1 MDSSP
6 APHATSTEGSRL
18 RPFRVGPLHLR
29 LAGPEDEAAVA
40 ELNYRTFVQ
49 ELGQY
54 TDDGSGLREDKF
66 HGKNHYMLCERE
78 GELVGMVAVHDQ
90 PPFSVSARLPDGQ
103 TVESLSKRPLE
114 VRLLSVRPDLRRGP
128 LAMALM
134 YAVLRFSRENDYEEL
149 WISGVT
155 GQLRLY
161 KRLGFETLGPSV
173 PQGRAAFAPMRMRIS
188 EIPESKMRLLRATLR
203 RNGTAAPAGIEG
215 PLQSW
220 LPGPPRLAAP
230 IAAALKAPPLYH
242 RSPAFLDAFR
252 EVREALSSWMDGMSI
267 APWSGSGTAANDALA
282 CWIARA
288 PETRGRRGLL
298 LANGEFGERLAD
310 HARAARLDFE
320 VLQFPWC
327 EPWDM
332 KQVLGRI
339 DAGDYGWVWGVQLET
354 STGALN
360 PAAELARALESRGVP
375 LALDAVSALGAV
387 PLPTGTWAASGAS
400 GKALGALAGLCWV
413 GARPDPV
420 DHALAAAWPPSLNL
434 PQQWRSAT
442 PCHTLPSPQLASL
455 RAALYEWTP
464 AERRALRFERYAELG
479 RRVRAA
485 LRDAHLEPLVAEE
498 HASPVVTTFAVPEG
512 TSTEEYLAQLR
523 GAGHQLAG
531 ASSYLQERDWAQI
544 ATFGEVE
551 DGDLASLLESLD

>member
-1 MDSSP
+1 
-6 APHATSTEGSRL
+6 
-18 RPFRVGPLHLR
+18 LR

-54 TDDGSGLREDKF
+54 TDDGSGLRQDKF

-134 YAVLRFSRENDYEEL
+134 YSVLRFARENHYQEL

-155 GQLRLY
+155 GQRRLY
-161 KRLGFETLGPSV
+161 TRLGFETLGPSV
-173 PQGRAAFAPMRMRIS
+173 PQGKAAFAPMRMRIS

-203 RNGTAAPAGIEG
+203 RNGSFAPAGVEG

-230 IAAALKAPPLYH
+230 VAAALKAPPLYH

-252 EVREALSSWMDGMSI
+252 DVRDALSNWMDGMNI

-288 PETRGRRGLL
+288 PETRGQRGLL
-298 LANGEFGERLAD
+298 LTNGEFGERLAG
-310 HARAARLDFE
+310 HARAAGLDFE

-327 EPWDM
+327 QPWDVE
-332 KQVLGRI
+332 QVLGRV
-339 DAGDYGWVWGVQLET
+339 DAGGYGWVWGVQLET

-360 PAAELARALESRGVP
+360 PAAKLQRALQTRGVP
-375 LALDAVSALGAV
+375 LALDAISALGAV
-387 PLPTGTWAASGAS
+387 PLPTGTWAASGVS

-420 DHALAAAWPPSLNL
+420 DHALGSDWPPSLDL
-434 PQQWRSAT
+434 PQQWRSAG

-464 AERRALRFERYAELG
+464 AERRTLRFERYAELG
-479 RRVRAA
+479 RRIRTA
-485 LRDAHLEPLVAEE
+485 LRDVDLEPLVAEE
-498 HASPVVTTFAVPEG
+498 HASPVVTTFAVPDG
-512 TSTEEYLAQLR
+512 TSTEEYLSQLR
-523 GAGHQLAG
+523 GSGHQLAG

-544 ATFGEVE
+544 ATFGEV
-551 DGDLASLLESLD
+551 DDADLAGLLKSLD